1 MQFPRAGVVLAGVL
15 ASATATADPS
25 ERTDRER
32 VYHAIPSVAG
42 GLLYLG
48 FEIGIKGRII
58 PDECR
63 WCESNRFD
71 TAVRS
76 ALRWDRVQTANA
88 LSNVTGYLGNPAYA
102 VALLLASNRGDWRR
116 TYDDVTPVIQAGVVT
131 GVVNWIGKAIAVRR
145 RPFALFKAE
154 PVRAKHDYDTSF
166 FSGHTALAFTMVTSS
181 ATVAHLR
188 NYRSEAALWIG
199 GLTLATATG
208 YLRIAGDAH
217 YATDVIT
224 GALIGGAIGIAIPLF
239 FHHSALTDEA
249 PVPRRLSDEQPVMFS
264 LGSAF

>member
-1 MQFPRAGVVLAGVL
+1 MQFPGVMLAIVL
-15 ASATATADPS
+15 ASTTASADPS
-25 ERTDRER
+25 ERTDRSR
-32 VYHAIPSVAG
+32 LYHAIPPVAG
-42 GLLYLG
+42 GLLYLSL
-48 FEIGIKGRII
+48 EIAIKGRII

-76 ALRWDRVQTANA
+76 ALRWDHVRAANTI
-88 LSNVTGYLGNPAYA
+88 SNLTGYVGNPAYA
-102 VALLLASNRGDWRR
+102 VALLLTSSDGDWRR
-116 TYDDVTPVIQAGVVT
+116 AYDDVMPVLQAGVFT

-154 PVRAKHDYDTSF
+154 AVRAKHDQDTSF

-188 NYRSEAALWIG
+188 GYRSEAALWIG
-199 GLTLATATG
+199 GLTLATVTG

-217 YATDVIT
+217 YATDVIS
-224 GALIGGAIGIAIPLF
+224 GALIGAAIGIAVPLF
-239 FHHSALTDEA
+239 LHHDALTDEA
-249 PVPRRLSDEQPVMFS
+249 SVPRRISDEQPVMFS
-264 LGSAF
+264 VGSAF

>member
-1 MQFPRAGVVLAGVL
+1 MQFPRAGVMLAVVL
-15 ASATATADPS
+15 ASATASADPS
-25 ERTDRER
+25 ERTDRSR
-32 VYHAIPSVAG
+32 LFHAIPPVAG
-42 GLLYLG
+42 GALYLTL
-48 FEIGIKGRII
+48 EIAIKGRII

-76 ALRWDRVQTANA
+76 SLRWDRVQAANA
-88 LSNVTGYLGNPAYA
+88 ISNITGYVGNPAYA
-102 VALLLASNRGDWRR
+102 MALLITSNRGDWRR
-116 TYDDVTPVIQAGVVT
+116 TYDDLMPVVQAGVVT

-166 FSGHTALAFTMVTSS
+166 FSGHTSLAFTMAVSS
-181 ATVAHLR
+181 ATVARLR
-188 NYRSEAALWIG
+188 DYRSETALWIG

-224 GALIGGAIGIAIPLF
+224 GALVGAAIGIAVPLF
-239 FHHSALTDEA
+239 FHLDALTDEA

-264 LGSAF
+264 FGSAF